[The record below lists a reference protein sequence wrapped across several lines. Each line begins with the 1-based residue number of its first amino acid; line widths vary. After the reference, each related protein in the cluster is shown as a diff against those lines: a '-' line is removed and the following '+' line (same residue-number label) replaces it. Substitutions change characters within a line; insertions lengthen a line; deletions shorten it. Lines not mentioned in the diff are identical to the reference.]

1 MTTRVYYATHST
13 ASYTEGRVVL
23 FDDEIP
29 EEWGLANSGY
39 FEQIVTPEVQDD
51 APEDQDRT
59 G

>member
-13 ASYTEGRVVL
+13 APYTEGRVVL
-23 FDDEIP
+23 LDDAIP

-39 FEQIVTPEVQDD
+39 FEQIKTPEVYED
-51 APEDQDRT
+51 AAEDPNRA